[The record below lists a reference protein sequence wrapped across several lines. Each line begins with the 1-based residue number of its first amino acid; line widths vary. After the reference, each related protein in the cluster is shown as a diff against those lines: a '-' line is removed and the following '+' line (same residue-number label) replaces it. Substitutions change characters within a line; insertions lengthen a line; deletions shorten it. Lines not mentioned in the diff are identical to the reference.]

1 MVCNSN
7 QAFFPLITRVKQLIA
22 STGAQDEKLAALCS
36 LLKDSVPYYNW
47 VGVYRLNEQT
57 KSDLVLGPFTGAPT
71 EHIRIP
77 FGAGVCGQA
86 AVRQKTMIVP
96 DVRKEQNYLSC
107 SPLVKA
113 EIVVPI
119 RFAGAL
125 RGVLDIDSHER
136 APFTDADRAFLE
148 RVGALIARLL
158 VG

>member
-1 MVCNSN
+1 MMSSN
-7 QAFFPLITRVKQLIA
+7 HTFLRLITHVEQLLA
-22 STGAQDEKLAALCS
+22 SSVAQDEKLAALCT

-47 VGVYRLNEQT
+47 VGIYLLDAQT
-57 KSDLVLGPFTGAPT
+57 RNDLVLGPFTGTPT
-71 EHIRIP
+71 EHSRIP

-96 DVRKEQNYLSC
+96 DVRKEHYYLSC

-119 RFAGAL
+119 RFAGTL
-125 RGVLDIDSHER
+125 QGVLDIDSHEP

-148 RVGALIARLL
+148 RVCALIARLL